1 HTIARAM
8 PGEKFFRQLAH
19 DRPLRWARVLRLID
33 QDVVDTAVELVL
45 NPWPHVRAGKQVH
58 SALNEIVEVQKS
70 SRSLSPLILTDHGI
84 SDDSSGGPDFDLPQ
98 GGELVASIP
107 QACCCFLVPL

>member
-1 HTIARAM
+1 RHRLLESHAGIGESRRLSSLERIDRLLFIAHREYGALHTIARAM

-58 SALNEIVEVQKS
+58 GALDEIVEVQKS
-70 SRSLSPLILTDHGI
+70 SRSL
-84 SDDSSGGPDFDLPQ
+84 
-98 GGELVASIP
+98 
-107 QACCCFLVPL
+107 